1 MQVGLVGK
9 PSSGKST
16 LFNALTLLDA
26 AMASYPFTT
35 IEPNKGIGFVRV
47 DCVDKEFGKQC
58 KPRTGYCENGTR
70 YVPAEV
76 IDVAGLVPGASE
88 GRGKGNEFLSDL
100 SHADV
105 LIHVVDASGSTNE
118 EGQLVPMGSHDP
130 VKDVRF
136 LEDEIDLWFAGVIA
150 KNFKKFGKTPFEGK
164 GALLK
169 AMAACL
175 SGIGGT
181 ERDCDLALDK
191 AGLLNKKL
199 QTWDENDIKAFATA
213 LRKVSK
219 PMVIAANKIDLPG
232 AEKNVERIRK
242 EFPHLT
248 VIGCSAIAELTL
260 KRANKDGTLKYLPG
274 SKDFTVLKDLN
285 EAQQKGL
292 EYIRKNVLEKF
303 GSTGVQ
309 ELLDKTVFDA
319 LGYIAVF
326 PGGTKK
332 LEDSQGRTLPDCFL
346 MPPKS
351 TALDFAFKL
360 HTDFGN
366 HFIRAVNVKNHLMIG
381 KDHELQHRDVV
392 EIIHGA

>member
-16 LFNALTLLDA
+16 LFNALTLLDV

-35 IEPNKGIGFVRV
+35 IDPNKGIGFVRV
-47 DCVDKEFGKQC
+47 ECVDKEFQKQC
-58 KPRTGYCENGTR
+58 KPRSGFCEQGIR
-70 YVPAEV
+70 YVPVEI

-100 SHADV
+100 AHANV
-105 LIHVVDASGSTNE
+105 LIHVVDASGGTNE
-118 EGQLVPMGSHDP
+118 EGVTVPIGSHDP

-136 LEDEIDLWFAGVIA
+136 LENEIDLWFAGVIT

-181 ERDCDLALDK
+181 ERACDVALDK

-199 QTWDENDIKAFATA
+199 QTWDEGDIKSFATA

-219 PMVIAANKIDLPG
+219 PMVIAANKADVPG
-232 AEKNVERIRK
+232 AEKNVERMK
-242 EFPHLT
+242 QEFPHLT
-248 VIGCSAIAELTL
+248 IIGCSAIAELTL
-260 KRANKDGTLKYLPG
+260 KRANRDGILKYLPG
-274 SKDFTVLKDLN
+274 SKEFTVLKEPS
-285 EAQQKGL
+285 EAQQKGMD
-292 EYIRKNVLEKF
+292 YIRKNVFEKL

-309 ELLDKTVFDA
+309 TLIDETVFKA
-319 LGYIAVF
+319 LGYVAIF

-346 MPPKS
+346 MPPRS
-351 TALDFAFKL
+351 TALDFAFRL

-366 HFIRAVNVKNHLMIG
+366 HFIRAVNVKTRQLIG
-381 KDHELQHRDVV
+381 KEYELKHRDVV